1 MDDSSHGGQRPVVS
15 QYDFAPRHSV
25 LFIRRFVATD
35 GLHHRPSARDLNIPK
50 LAGIHDCNPSPWC
63 FGLAH
68 LLVGFADCAA
78 WKRQY
83 ILQRKLALCN
93 VICDFSIPESE
104 IRLKECKRDTLIE
117 MMEYCDRERCY

>member
-68 LLVGFADCAA
+68 LLVGFG
-78 WKRQY
+78 R
-83 ILQRKLALCN
+83 LCGLETP
-93 VICDFSIPESE
+93 IHSSAEARAMQCH
-104 IRLKECKRDTLIE
+104 L
-117 MMEYCDRERCY
+117 